1 MVFLYIILGILL
13 LIFLISLIRVR
24 VFALYSQDL
33 TLTLKILFFKIKIL
47 PQPEEKKEKEKKPK
61 KEKKEKKKKKEE
73 EKPEKDKKEE
83 KKKPSLIAE
92 LKDKHGVTGLIEL
105 FRSAANIATGMLKGI
120 ISHVVF
126 ERLDVGIMLSGEDAA
141 SVALT
146 YGKVCSALYP
156 AINILASATVC
167 RDYNISIEP
176 VFDPEKPTEV
186 YANVHVYL
194 RIIFVLGAALK
205 AGFRFLFL
213 FLKAKFKK

>member
-1 MVFLYIILGILL
+1 MVFLYILLGILL
-13 LIFLISLIRVR
+13 LIFLISLIRVQ
-24 VFALYSQDL
+24 VFFFYSEDI
-33 TLTLKILFFKIKIL
+33 TLTLKLLFFKIKLL
-47 PQPEEKKEKEKKPK
+47 PQDEEKKKKEKKPK
-61 KEKKEKKKKKEE
+61 KEKKEKKKKEEE

-83 KKKPSLIAE
+83 KKKPSLLAK
-92 LKDKHGVTGLIEL
+92 LKDKHGVTGLIDL

-126 ERLDVGIMLSGEDAA
+126 EKLDVGIMLSGEDAA

-156 AINILASATVC
+156 AINILAEATVC

-186 YANVHVYL
+186 YADVHVYL

>member
-186 YANVHVYL
+186 YADVHVYL

>member
-1 MVFLYIILGILL
+1 MVFLYILLGILL
-13 LIFLISLIRVR
+13 LIFLISLIRVQF
-24 VFALYSQDL
+24 FALYSDDL
-33 TLTLKILFFKIKIL
+33 TLTLKILFFKIKLL
-47 PQPEEKKEKEKKPK
+47 PQDEEKKKKEKKPK
-61 KEKKEKKKKKEE
+61 KEKKEKKKKEE

-83 KKKPSLIAE
+83 KKKPSLLAK
-92 LKDKHGVTGLIEL
+92 LKDKHGVTGLIDL

-126 ERLDVGIMLSGEDAA
+126 EKLDVGIMLSGDDAA

-156 AINILASATVC
+156 SINILASATVC

-194 RIIFVLGAALK
+194 RIIFVLGAAIK
-205 AGFRFLFL
+205 AGFRFLIL

>member
-13 LIFLISLIRVR
+13 LIFLISLIRVQI
-24 VFALYSQDL
+24 FALYSDDL
-33 TLTLKILFFKIKIL
+33 TLSLKILFFKIKIL
-47 PQPEEKKEKEKKPK
+47 PQDEEKKEKKEKKPK
-61 KEKKEKKKKKEE
+61 KEKKKKEE
-73 EKPEKDKKEE
+73 EKPKKEKKKEE
-83 KKKPSLIAE
+83 KKPSLLSK

-126 ERLDVGIMLSGEDAA
+126 EKLDVGIMLSGEDAA

-156 AINILASATVC
+156 SINILTSATVC

-194 RIIFVLGAALK
+194 RIIFVLGAAIK
-205 AGFRFLFL
+205 AGVRFLIL

>member
-126 ERLDVGIMLSGEDAA
+126 EKLDVGIMLSGEDAA

-186 YANVHVYL
+186 YADVHVYL

>member
-1 MVFLYIILGILL
+1 MVILYILLGILL
-13 LIFLISLIRVR
+13 LIFLISLIRVQ
-24 VFALYSQDL
+24 VFLLYSEDL
-33 TLTLKILFFKIKIL
+33 TLSLKILFFKIKLL
-47 PQPEEKKEKEKKPK
+47 PQDETKKKEKKPK
-61 KEKKEKKKKKEE
+61 KEKKSKKKKKKEE

-83 KKKPSLIAE
+83 EKKPSFLAK

-105 FRSAANIATGMLKGI
+105 FRSMANIATGMLKGI
-120 ISHVVF
+120 FSHVVF
-126 ERLDVGIMLSGEDAA
+126 EKLDVGIMLSGEDAA

-156 AINILASATVC
+156 SINILASATVC

-186 YANVHVYL
+186 YADIHVYL

-205 AGFRFLFL
+205 AGFRFLIL

>member
-1 MVFLYIILGILL
+1 MVFLYILLGILL
-13 LIFLISLIRVR
+13 LIFLISLIRVQ
-24 VFALYSQDL
+24 VFFFYSEDI
-33 TLTLKILFFKIKIL
+33 TLTLKLLFFKIKLL
-47 PQPEEKKEKEKKPK
+47 PQDEEKKKKEKKPK
-61 KEKKEKKKKKEE
+61 KEKKEKKKEEE

-83 KKKPSLIAE
+83 KKKPSLLAK
-92 LKDKHGVTGLIEL
+92 LKDKHGVTGLIDL
-105 FRSAANIATGMLKGI
+105 FRSAASIATGMLKGI

-126 ERLDVGIMLSGEDAA
+126 EKLDVGIMLSGDDAA

-156 AINILASATVC
+156 AINILAAATVC

-186 YANVHVYL
+186 YADVHVYL

>member
-13 LIFLISLIRVR
+13 LIFLISLIRVQ

-83 KKKPSLIAE
+83 KKKSSLIAE

-126 ERLDVGIMLSGEDAA
+126 EKLDVGIMLSGEDAA

-186 YANVHVYL
+186 YADVHVYL

>member
-73 EKPEKDKKEE
+73 EKPEKEKKEE

-126 ERLDVGIMLSGEDAA
+126 EKLDVGIMLSGEDAA

-186 YANVHVYL
+186 YADVHVYL

>member
-1 MVFLYIILGILL
+1 MVFLYILLGILL
-13 LIFLISLIRVR
+13 LIFLISLIRVQI
-24 VFALYSQDL
+24 FALYSDDL
-33 TLTLKILFFKIKIL
+33 TLTLKILFFKIKLL
-47 PQPEEKKEKEKKPK
+47 PQDEEKKEKKEKKP
-61 KEKKEKKKKKEE
+61 KKEKKKKKEE
-73 EKPEKDKKEE
+73 EKPEKDKKEKE
-83 KKKPSLIAE
+83 KKPSLLAQ

-126 ERLDVGIMLSGEDAA
+126 EKLDVGIMLSGEDAA

-156 AINILASATVC
+156 SINILASATVC

-194 RIIFVLGAALK
+194 RIIFVLGAAIK
-205 AGFRFLFL
+205 AGFRFLIL

>member
-1 MVFLYIILGILL
+1 
-13 LIFLISLIRVR
+13 
-24 VFALYSQDL
+24 
-33 TLTLKILFFKIKIL
+33 
-47 PQPEEKKEKEKKPK
+47 KE
-61 KEKKEKKKKKEE
+61 KKKKEE

-83 KKKPSLIAE
+83 KKKPSLLAK
-92 LKDKHGVTGLIEL
+92 LKDKHGVTGLIDL
-105 FRSAANIATGMLKGI
+105 FRSAASIATGMLKGI

-126 ERLDVGIMLSGEDAA
+126 EKLDVGIMLSGEDAA

-156 AINILASATVC
+156 AINILAAATVC

-186 YANVHVYL
+186 YADVHVYL

>member
-1 MVFLYIILGILL
+1 MVFLYILLGILL
-13 LIFLISLIRVR
+13 LIFLISLIRVQ
-24 VFALYSQDL
+24 VFFFYSEDI
-33 TLTLKILFFKIKIL
+33 TLTLKLLFFKIKLL
-47 PQPEEKKEKEKKPK
+47 PQDEEKKKKEKKPK
-61 KEKKEKKKKKEE
+61 KEKKEKKKKEE

-83 KKKPSLIAE
+83 KKKPSLLAK
-92 LKDKHGVTGLIEL
+92 LKDKHGVTGLIDL
-105 FRSAANIATGMLKGI
+105 FRSAASIATGMLKGI

-126 ERLDVGIMLSGEDAA
+126 EKLDVGIMLSGEDAA

-156 AINILASATVC
+156 AINILAAATVC

-186 YANVHVYL
+186 YADVHVYL

>member
-13 LIFLISLIRVR
+13 LIFLISLIRVQ

-186 YANVHVYL
+186 YADVHVYL

>member
-1 MVFLYIILGILL
+1 MVFLYILLGILL
-13 LIFLISLIRVR
+13 LIFLISLIRVQ
-24 VFALYSQDL
+24 VFFFYSEDI
-33 TLTLKILFFKIKIL
+33 TLTLKLLFFKIKLL
-47 PQPEEKKEKEKKPK
+47 PQDEEKKKEKKPK
-61 KEKKEKKKKKEE
+61 KEKKEKKKKEEE

-83 KKKPSLIAE
+83 KKKPSLLAK
-92 LKDKHGVTGLIEL
+92 LKDKHGVTGLIDL

-126 ERLDVGIMLSGEDAA
+126 EKLDVGIMLSGEDAA

-156 AINILASATVC
+156 AINILAAATVC

-186 YANVHVYL
+186 YADVHVYL

>member
-13 LIFLISLIRVR
+13 LIFLISLIRVQ

-126 ERLDVGIMLSGEDAA
+126 EKLDVGIMLSGEDAA

-186 YANVHVYL
+186 YADVHVYL

>member
-1 MVFLYIILGILL
+1 MVFLYILLGILL
-13 LIFLISLIRVR
+13 LIFLISLIRVQ
-24 VFALYSQDL
+24 VFFFYSEDI
-33 TLTLKILFFKIKIL
+33 TLTLKLLFFKIKLL
-47 PQPEEKKEKEKKPK
+47 PQDEEKKKKEKKPK
-61 KEKKEKKKKKEE
+61 KEKKEKKKKEEE

-83 KKKPSLIAE
+83 KKKPSLLAK
-92 LKDKHGVTGLIEL
+92 LKDKHGVTGLIDL

-126 ERLDVGIMLSGEDAA
+126 EKLDVGIMLSGEDAA
-141 SVALT
+141 AVALT

-156 AINILASATVC
+156 AINILAAATVC

-186 YANVHVYL
+186 YADVHVYL

>member
-13 LIFLISLIRVR
+13 LIFLISLIRVQ

-167 RDYNISIEP
+167 RDYNICIEP

-186 YANVHVYL
+186 YADVHVYL

>member
-13 LIFLISLIRVR
+13 LIFLISLIRVQ
-24 VFALYSQDL
+24 VFAFYSQDL

-47 PQPEEKKEKEKKPK
+47 PQDEEKKKEKKPE

-83 KKKPSLIAE
+83 KKKPSLIAQ

-120 ISHVVF
+120 VSHIVF
-126 ERLDVGIMLSGEDAA
+126 EKLDVGIMLSGEDAA

-186 YANVHVYL
+186 YADVHVYL

>member
-1 MVFLYIILGILL
+1 MVFLYILLGILL
-13 LIFLISLIRVR
+13 LIFLISLIRVQ
-24 VFALYSQDL
+24 VFFFYSEDI
-33 TLTLKILFFKIKIL
+33 TLTLKLLFFKIKLL
-47 PQPEEKKEKEKKPK
+47 PQDEEKKKEKKPK
-61 KEKKEKKKKKEE
+61 KQKKEKKKEEE

-83 KKKPSLIAE
+83 KKKPSLLAK
-92 LKDKHGVTGLIEL
+92 LKDKHGVTGLIDL
-105 FRSAANIATGMLKGI
+105 FRSAASIATGMLKGI

-126 ERLDVGIMLSGEDAA
+126 EKLDVGIMLSGEDAA

-156 AINILASATVC
+156 AINILAAATVC

-186 YANVHVYL
+186 YADVHVYL

>member
-1 MVFLYIILGILL
+1 MVFLYILLGILL
-13 LIFLISLIRVR
+13 LIFLISLIRVQF
-24 VFALYSQDL
+24 FALYSDDL
-33 TLTLKILFFKIKIL
+33 TLTLKILFFKIKLL
-47 PQPEEKKEKEKKPK
+47 PQDEEKKEKKEKKP
-61 KEKKEKKKKKEE
+61 KKEKKKKKEE
-73 EKPEKDKKEE
+73 EKPEKDKKEKE
-83 KKKPSLIAE
+83 KKPSLLAQ

-126 ERLDVGIMLSGEDAA
+126 EKLDVGIMLSGDDAA

-156 AINILASATVC
+156 SINILASATVC

-194 RIIFVLGAALK
+194 RIIFVLGAAIK
-205 AGFRFLFL
+205 AGFRFLIL

>member
-13 LIFLISLIRVR
+13 LIFLISLIRVQ

-33 TLTLKILFFKIKIL
+33 TLSLKILFFKIKIL

-126 ERLDVGIMLSGEDAA
+126 EKLDVGIMLSGEDAA

-186 YANVHVYL
+186 YADVHVYL

>member
-83 KKKPSLIAE
+83 KKKSSLIAE

-126 ERLDVGIMLSGEDAA
+126 EKLDVGIMLSGEDAA

-186 YANVHVYL
+186 YADVHVYL

>member
-13 LIFLISLIRVR
+13 LIFVISLIRVQ
-24 VFALYSQDL
+24 VFVFYSEDL
-33 TLTLKILFFKIKIL
+33 TLTLKILFFKIKLL
-47 PQPEEKKEKEKKPK
+47 PQDEEKKKKEKKPE

-83 KKKPSLIAE
+83 KKKPSLIAK

-105 FRSAANIATGMLKGI
+105 FRSAADIATGMLKGI
-120 ISHVVF
+120 FSHVVF
-126 ERLDVGIMLSGEDAA
+126 EKLDVGIMLSGDDAA

-186 YANVHVYL
+186 YADVHVYL

>member
-1 MVFLYIILGILL
+1 MVFLYILLGILL
-13 LIFLISLIRVR
+13 LIFLISLIRVQF
-24 VFALYSQDL
+24 FALYSDDL
-33 TLTLKILFFKIKIL
+33 TLTLKILFFKIKLL
-47 PQPEEKKEKEKKPK
+47 PQDEEKKEKKEKKP
-61 KEKKEKKKKKEE
+61 KKEKKKKKEE
-73 EKPEKDKKEE
+73 EKPEKDKKEKE
-83 KKKPSLIAE
+83 KKPSLLAQ

-126 ERLDVGIMLSGEDAA
+126 EKLDVGIMLSGEDAA

-146 YGKVCSALYP
+146 YGKVCSELYP
-156 AINILASATVC
+156 SINILASATVC

-194 RIIFVLGAALK
+194 RIIFVLGAAIK
-205 AGFRFLFL
+205 AGFRFLIL

>member
-126 ERLDVGIMLSGEDAA
+126 EKLDVGIMLSGEDAA

-156 AINILASATVC
+156 AINILAAATVC

-186 YANVHVYL
+186 YADVHVYL